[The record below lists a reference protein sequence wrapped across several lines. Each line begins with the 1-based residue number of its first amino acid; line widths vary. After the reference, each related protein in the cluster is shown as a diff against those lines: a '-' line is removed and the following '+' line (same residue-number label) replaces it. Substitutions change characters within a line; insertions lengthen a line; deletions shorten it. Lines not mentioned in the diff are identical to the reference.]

1 MRTGTWDWEGK
12 ICQVCQQVGASCLIS
27 NSPLFRNRGG
37 WWHLSLSETDVMPN
51 EQNYSLIFIIIFNFR
66 EPDKLYEMHSSGD
79 INDCMPAS

>member
-1 MRTGTWDWEGK
+1 M
-12 ICQVCQQVGASCLIS
+12 
-27 NSPLFRNRGG
+27 
-37 WWHLSLSETDVMPN
+37 SLSETDVMPN